1 MAQYEY
7 CVQGLSK
14 VCQGIPCDV
23 KDIPKLPNIAEI
35 FKTCPVPG
43 LQESCL
49 LLILLLLIPISAAS
63 MFAMRRY
70 ILLLVKGP
78 GECSPISSETAQQ
91 LVPLN
96 TKSAGLESQTC
107 PVKETQGGSEPAS
120 GKHTSGAMSGATSAG
135 EGTVDLGNE
144 SDTGNVSPV
153 VESKT
158 HPV

>member
-63 MFAMRRY
+63 MFAIRKFQRVRAQPKTNL
-70 ILLLVKGP
+70 INNSQP
-78 GECSPISSETAQQ
+78 STSS
-91 LVPLN
+91 L
-96 TKSAGLESQTC
+96 AGVQNNVLPPSMGHELQNRSESSK
-107 PVKETQGGSEPAS
+107 PVA
-120 GKHTSGAMSGATSAG
+120 
-135 EGTVDLGNE
+135 V
-144 SDTGNVSPV
+144 
-153 VESKT
+153 
-158 HPV
+158 